1 MKTVSGY
8 VENITFRNEDNGFT
22 VLTLSSGK
30 EDITCTGNFG
40 YIGQGEYVEIE
51 GEEVFHEIY
60 GKQIKATNYKIVPAT
75 DELSL
80 KKYLGSGAI
89 KGLGAVLADRIVD
102 KFGEDTFRIIEEEPE
117 RLAEIRGITTRKA
130 MDISTQL
137 EEKKDMRDVM
147 IFLQGYGISPTLST
161 KIFNNYGTR
170 VYDIIKT
177 NPYQLAD
184 DVTGIGFKTADEIAR
199 RAGVEVNASVRIKS
213 GMCYA
218 LTEASLSGH
227 TYLPKEKMV
236 ETTINLLGLR
246 DQYLNADGTY
256 NMELLDNCFTELV
269 LEKKLILK
277 EIDDNQ
283 AVFLSTF
290 YYTELNIARMLL
302 ELNISTPED
311 DYILGV
317 KMDTVEDMSGIHL
330 DDLQRQA
337 VVATQNN
344 GVSIIT
350 GGPGTGKTTTIN
362 AIIQLFESD
371 GLEVSLAAPTG
382 RAAKRMTEATG
393 HEAKTIHRMLEIS
406 GGQSDDPE
414 LDAKFGRNE
423 QNPLETDVVIVDEM
437 SMVDTF
443 LMHAFLKAVTVGTR
457 LVFVGD
463 VNQLASVGP
472 GNVLKDIIESECF
485 KVVRLTKVF
494 RQAGE
499 SGIVTNAH
507 KINEGKEVKLDNS
520 FGDFLYIERENAQM
534 ALNATIGL
542 IKTKLPAYVGANE
555 MDIQVLTPMTRGI
568 LGVENMNVELQKY
581 INKPDKYKKEH
592 EFGKYI
598 FREGDK
604 VMQIKNNYQIE
615 WEVRLPNGACIDSG
629 KGVFNGDLGIIK
641 NINNDSQILEVEF
654 DENKMVTYTFR
665 EAEELELAYA
675 ITIHK
680 SQGSEYPAVIMPL
693 VTGYQ
698 QLMTRNLLYTGITRA
713 KSCVCIVG
721 REDTFQGMIKN
732 EDQHKRYSGLQWQLQ
747 TFETDKEPVENDK

>member
-277 EIDDNQ
+277 EIDKR
-283 AVFLSTF
+283 FLEELKDKGYAGAEIQEFRIINNNTVRMANLAIHVGHTVNGVAQLHTDILKK
-290 YYTELNIARMLL
+290 TELNNWYKLYPEKFQNKTNGITPRRWLRLCNKELSKLITELLGNEDWVRELSLLKNLEKINLEDEIFRSLAILSSARVITNS
-302 ELNISTPED
+302 ELMQCLSNVKLGIEMGYIED
-311 DYILGV
+311 
-317 KMDTVEDMSGIHL
+317 
-330 DDLQRQA
+330 
-337 VVATQNN
+337 
-344 GVSIIT
+344 
-350 GGPGTGKTTTIN
+350 
-362 AIIQLFESD
+362 
-371 GLEVSLAAPTG
+371 VSLEKITKLMTG
-382 RAAKRMTEATG
+382 RQPYLK
-393 HEAKTIHRMLEIS
+393 IIS
-406 GGQSDDPE
+406 
-414 LDAKFGRNE
+414 AY
-423 QNPLETDVVIVDEM
+423 DEEN
-437 SMVDTF
+437 
-443 LMHAFLKAVTVGTR
+443 K
-457 LVFVGD
+457 
-463 VNQLASVGP
+463 
-472 GNVLKDIIESECF
+472 
-485 KVVRLTKVF
+485 
-494 RQAGE
+494 
-499 SGIVTNAH
+499 
-507 KINEGKEVKLDNS
+507 
-520 FGDFLYIERENAQM
+520 IER
-534 ALNATIGL
+534 ATYIRREFSL
-542 IKTKLPAYVGANE
+542 AN
-555 MDIQVLTPMTRGI
+555 R
-568 LGVENMNVELQKY
+568 N
-581 INKPDKYKKEH
+581 NK
-592 EFGKYI
+592 
-598 FREGDK
+598 
-604 VMQIKNNYQIE
+604 
-615 WEVRLPNGACIDSG
+615 
-629 KGVFNGDLGIIK
+629 
-641 NINNDSQILEVEF
+641 
-654 DENKMVTYTFR
+654 
-665 EAEELELAYA
+665 
-675 ITIHK
+675 
-680 SQGSEYPAVIMPL
+680 
-693 VTGYQ
+693 
-698 QLMTRNLLYTGITRA
+698 
-713 KSCVCIVG
+713 
-721 REDTFQGMIKN
+721 
-732 EDQHKRYSGLQWQLQ
+732 
-747 TFETDKEPVENDK
+747 